1 MELISNNKPE
11 LVESVTRKGLEAL
24 PNLEKSIKILTQ
36 LQGVGP
42 ATASGI
48 GVNHVQHCVID
59 VILYT

>member
-1 MELISNNKPE
+1 MELISSNKPE

-24 PNLEKSIKILTQ
+24 PNLERSIKILTQ

-48 GVNHVQHCVID
+48 GVLYCVID
-59 VILYT
+59 IK